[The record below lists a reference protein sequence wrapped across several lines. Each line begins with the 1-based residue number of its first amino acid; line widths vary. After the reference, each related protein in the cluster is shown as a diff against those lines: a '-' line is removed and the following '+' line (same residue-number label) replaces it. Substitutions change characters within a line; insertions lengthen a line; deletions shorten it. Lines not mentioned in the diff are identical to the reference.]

1 MILRAKG
8 AQDVDLIVE
17 PDATFFKAS
26 WSKHTNF
33 CQQDIEISQNSGQ
46 MAYGQEIQYQVSK
59 LHLCRFGT
67 ERSQVRPFADNGVL
81 MQFTRAGDL
90 ISNMAMFISV
100 DPIAVDPSITV
111 ETVNATKYKAYTDAS
126 GVTRFLSKVFV
137 DDLARALVNQV
148 KLTIGNYEIE
158 THTGDWLHLWDRF
171 TRPSDRSFV
180 DTAPTAHGGWTKYPE
195 EDFHNFDGNL
205 NYGVKT
211 QGNDTVDPTR
221 ITQPAGV
228 PVDGVQTNT
237 TLDPVSTGFRW
248 AQAPQGPNNFQ
259 QNAYPQ
265 VNRGDVPMF
274 MYLPL
279 AFTCCSAPA
288 LSLPMISLQYHDCK
302 LSVKLNRIEEVS
314 IFQASGGILRVK
326 DAPQLTASGA
336 GIDMRLV
343 ARYIFLDDAERRSTA
358 LSPHQYLITEVQQQQ
373 FSVDTNSSR
382 QSYQLQFNHPITE
395 LFVFFSKAA
404 YRDSSTTAVVNHYW
418 NFTMVRLSRWNAR
431 LSSTLPYS
439 TSRLHFR
446 APAGWSPGGDGKLR
460 RHRGCPRCPRL
471 PPGFQPTEPISEP
484 AEDLRRLTR
493 RRVVHLVAARPVPH
507 TLPQGLRQGRYNSLC
522 IGYRV
527 METYRLSQL
536 FQN

>member
-1 MILRAKG
+1 MPNTENRFVL
-8 AQDVDLIVE
+8 QVDLIVD

-33 CQQDIEISQNSGQ
+33 CQQDIQISQNSGQ
-46 MAYGQEIQYQVSK
+46 MAYGQEIQYQ
-59 LHLCRFGT
+59 
-67 ERSQVRPFADNGVL
+67 
-81 MQFTRAGDL
+81 FTRAGDL
-90 ISNMAMFISV
+90 ISNMAMFISI
-100 DPIAVDPSITV
+100 DPIAIDPSITV
-111 ETVNATKYKAYTDAS
+111 ETVNATKYKAYTDAQ

-158 THTGDWLHLWDRF
+158 THTGDWLHIWDRF

-211 QGNDTVDPTR
+211 QGNDTIDPTR

-228 PVDGVQTNT
+228 PIDGVQTNT

-288 LSLPMISLQYHDCK
+288 LALPMISLQYHDCK

-336 GIDMRLV
+336 GLDMRLV

-395 LFVFFSKAA
+395 LFVFFNKV
-404 YRDSSTTAVVNHYW
+404 RKTTVVVLPVCKTELQRLIMILLCRPPTGTPPPQPWSTTTGISQWYVLWFVSRFVTLAVL
-418 NFTMVRLSRWNAR
+418 FLM
-431 LSSTLPYS
+431 
-439 TSRLHFR
+439 
-446 APAGWSPGGDGKLR
+446 
-460 RHRGCPRCPRL
+460 
-471 PPGFQPTEPISEP
+471 
-484 AEDLRRLTR
+484 
-493 RRVVHLVAARPVPH
+493 
-507 TLPQGLRQGRYNSLC
+507 RY
-522 IGYRV
+522 
-527 METYRLSQL
+527 
-536 FQN
+536 

>member
-1 MILRAKG
+1 
-8 AQDVDLIVE
+8 
-17 PDATFFKAS
+17 
-26 WSKHTNF
+26 
-33 CQQDIEISQNSGQ
+33 
-46 MAYGQEIQYQVSK
+46 
-59 LHLCRFGT
+59 
-67 ERSQVRPFADNGVL
+67 
-81 MQFTRAGDL
+81 
-90 ISNMAMFISV
+90 
-100 DPIAVDPSITV
+100 
-111 ETVNATKYKAYTDAS
+111 
-126 GVTRFLSKVFV
+126 
-137 DDLARALVNQV
+137 VNQV

-158 THTGDWLHLWDRF
+158 THTGDWLHLWDRM

-180 DTAPTAHGGWTKYPE
+180 DTAPTAHGGWTKFPE

-211 QGNDTVDPTR
+211 QGNDTIDATR

-228 PVDGVQTNT
+228 PIDGVQTNT

-288 LSLPMISLQYHDCK
+288 LALPMISLQYHDCK

-314 IFQASGGILRVK
+314 IFQASGGVLRVK

-395 LFVFFSKAA
+395 LFVFFNKAA

-418 NFTMVRLSRWNAR
+418 NFTMVSLSGYLAR
-431 LSSTLPYS
+431 AHFSRFFSSINLTV
-439 TSRLHFR
+439 FR
-446 APAGWSPGGDGKLR
+446 
-460 RHRGCPRCPRL
+460 
-471 PPGFQPTEPISEP
+471 
-484 AEDLRRLTR
+484 
-493 RRVVHLVAARPVPH
+493 
-507 TLPQGLRQGRYNSLC
+507 
-522 IGYRV
+522 
-527 METYRLSQL
+527 
-536 FQN
+536 